1 MQIYATISLW
11 DQPQFSLLGFNQ
23 IVFIESTEHKAHF
36 NRKFG
41 SFGRY
46 LRHFRDY
53 FRHYFALGGIV
64 VAPFCH
70 RNDLFVSLHAAAA
83 VADEEE
89 EVDLFGTRFDLY

>member
-1 MQIYATISLW
+1 M
-11 DQPQFSLLGFNQ
+11 
-23 IVFIESTEHKAHF
+23 
-36 NRKFG
+36 
-41 SFGRY
+41 
-46 LRHFRDY
+46 RHFRDY

-70 RNDLFVSLHAAAA
+70 RNDLFVSLHATAA